1 MDDHAIRSRLAR
13 IAGTRL
19 KRAVVAKQPP
29 FIPPISTTSYS
40 RRADEVPILAPTGP
54 GFHPARE
61 RLGYGVPPRLVIE
74 RSRR

>member
-1 MDDHAIRSRLAR
+1 MDAHAIRSRLAR

-29 FIPPISTTSYS
+29 FIPRSSTTSYS
-40 RRADEVPILAPTGP
+40 QRADEIIIVAPAGP

-61 RLGYGVPPRLVIE
+61 MLGYGAPPRLVIE